1 MDFLEAEAFDGDVE
15 DADEDEEEEEEEGEI
30 DDKGGVTP
38 DLTTP
43 DQRKLMV
50 DSDDDHEICQECGEP
65 LLDGQRR
72 YQHWPCHYD
81 CGCAARSLTN
91 KLRKLKGKNKSK
103 SIQGFKTMKQS
114 QRKKYNEVIKLLV
127 KPKGGTI
134 TKKKRDGSTVAMA
147 MQMVNTFVR
156 TISMKKVKGCTL
168 MTEEDFIVWKM
179 PRLFEGTR
187 KERLVLAKKDWHK
200 RCDDPNSHTEY
211 ENGELV
217 LATKDATK
225 VQSEDK
231 LAVSKVIPNAKKEDV
246 AREMRK
252 GFSDKALNVFSEQ
265 GGAIVKKAAF
275 QQAQSIED
283 DDESD
288 SSAESDQQED
298 EEGDEEDDD
307 EGGDESV
314 VPSSAEEGHAK
325 SQKTKKA
332 DTLVSK
338 QNNPS
343 KLGTIFNHLVPIN
356 PKFRPVTF
364 EPPFFVFGL

>member
-1 MDFLEAEAFDGDVE
+1 
-15 DADEDEEEEEEEGEI
+15 
-30 DDKGGVTP
+30 
-38 DLTTP
+38 
-43 DQRKLMV
+43 
-50 DSDDDHEICQECGEP
+50 
-65 LLDGQRR
+65 
-72 YQHWPCHYD
+72 
-81 CGCAARSLTN
+81 
-91 KLRKLKGKNKSK
+91 
-103 SIQGFKTMKQS
+103 
-114 QRKKYNEVIKLLV
+114 
-127 KPKGGTI
+127 
-134 TKKKRDGSTVAMA
+134 
-147 MQMVNTFVR
+147 
-156 TISMKKVKGCTL
+156 
-168 MTEEDFIVWKM
+168 
-179 PRLFEGTR
+179 
-187 KERLVLAKKDWHK
+187 
-200 RCDDPNSHTEY
+200 
-211 ENGELV
+211 
-217 LATKDATK
+217 
-225 VQSEDK
+225 
-231 LAVSKVIPNAKKEDV
+231 
-246 AREMRK
+246 MRK

-364 EPPFFVFGL
+364 EPFFFVFGL